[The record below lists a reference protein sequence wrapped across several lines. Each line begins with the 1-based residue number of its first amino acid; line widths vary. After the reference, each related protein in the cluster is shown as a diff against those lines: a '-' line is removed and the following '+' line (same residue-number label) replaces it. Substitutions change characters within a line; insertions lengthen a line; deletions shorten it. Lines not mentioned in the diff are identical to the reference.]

1 MSGLERLLRPKSIAA
16 IGGLQAG
23 RVVEQCRLMGY
34 EGEIWPV
41 HPSKTEVEGIPAF
54 ASVADLPGSPDA
66 AFIGVNRHLT
76 IDIVKDLRAKGCG
89 GAICYASGFL
99 EADETGARLQSELIE
114 AAGDMPVL
122 GPNCYGLINYADGAL
137 LWPDQQGGKRLK
149 KGQTGVAIIA
159 QSSNIAINFT
169 MQQRGL
175 PLAFILTAGN
185 QAIVGT
191 SEMALTILD
200 DPRVSALGM
209 YVEGF
214 DSIESME
221 KLAKKS
227 RMLKKPVVIYKVGK
241 SQHSQIAA
249 MTHTASLAGSH
260 NITSAF
266 LKRCGFGQ
274 AESIPVFLETLKLL
288 HVHGPL
294 NGYRISSMSCS
305 GGEASIIADAAD
317 GRKVYFDELSAAQ
330 KAPIETALGPLVTV
344 ANPLDYHTY
353 CWGNRE
359 VMEAAYSGMVGN
371 NFDLNYLI
379 LDFPH
384 RQRCEDWEWQIAVDA
399 FESALKKNNAKGA
412 LVVGMPENIS
422 EDYAEAFRERGIVS
436 FYGVEEALSA
446 TEIAADIGVAWQHS
460 LPAAVLKLAKTS
472 GSTTTLNEAEAKQQL
487 FAHGVSIPRGNYFSQ
502 VEQGKGVASSIGYP
516 VVLKALGIPHKT
528 EQNAVR
534 LNIATE
540 LEFEKAANE
549 LFKLSDTLYCEIMLQ
564 SPVAELIVGI
574 TRDAQFGLVLTIG
587 SGGILVEILKD
598 SQTLLIPAER
608 DDIETAINGLKLSPL
623 LNGYRGKPKADITAA
638 IDAIMSIQDYALSL
652 SDKLIELDVN
662 PLLLCAEGEGVY
674 AADALIVLEEKTQ
687 CPKLSKSTA

>member
-16 IGGLQAG
+16 IGGLQAS

-41 HPSKTEVEGIPAF
+41 HPTKKEVEGLPTF
-54 ASVADLPGSPDA
+54 ASVGDLPGSPDA

-76 IDIVKDLRAKGCG
+76 IDVVKDLRDKQCG

-99 EADETGARLQSELIE
+99 ESDETGGKLQFDLIE

-137 LWPDQQGGKRLK
+137 LWPDQQGGKRLQPD
-149 KGQTGVAIIA
+149 QTGVAIIA

-175 PLAFILTAGN
+175 PLAFVLTVGN
-185 QAIVGT
+185 QALVGT
-191 SEMALTILD
+191 SELALTILD
-200 DPRVSALGM
+200 DPRVTALGL

-221 KLAKKS
+221 RLAIKS
-227 RMLKKPVVIYKVGK
+227 RQLNKSVVVYKVGK
-241 SQHSQIAA
+241 SEHSQIAA

-266 LKRCGFGQ
+266 LKRNGFGQ

-288 HVHGPL
+288 HIHGPL
-294 NGYRISSMSCS
+294 DGYRISSMSCS

-317 GRKVYFDELSAAQ
+317 GKKVYFDELTSEQ

-359 VMEAAYSGMVGN
+359 VMQAAYSGMVGN
-371 NFDLNYLI
+371 GFDLNYLI

-384 RQRCEDWEWQIAVDA
+384 RQRCEDWEWMIAVDA
-399 FESALKKNNAKGA
+399 YDAALKENNAKGA
-412 LVVGMPENIS
+412 FVIGMPENIS
-422 EDYAEAFRERGIVS
+422 EDYTEAFNARGIVS
-436 FYGVEEALSA
+436 FYGIDEALKA
-446 TEIAADIGVAWQHS
+446 TEIAADIGIAWQTE
-460 LPAAVLKLAKTS
+460 LPPPVLKLSTIGEDRKT
-472 GSTTTLNEAEAKQQL
+472 LDEAEAKQQL
-487 FAHGVSIPRGNYFSQ
+487 SAHGVAVPRGERLLSA
-502 VEQGKGVASSIGYP
+502 GKGKELAEHLGYP
-516 VVLKALGIPHKT
+516 VVLKALGIAHKT

-534 LNIATE
+534 LNLRNASE
-540 LEFEKAANE
+540 VGKAANE
-549 LFKLSDTLYCEIMLQ
+549 LLGLSDTLYMEAMV
-564 SPVAELIVGI
+564 SDVVAELIVGI
-574 TRDAQFGLVLTIG
+574 TRDPQFGLVLTIG

-598 SQTLLIPAER
+598 AQTLLIPVEK
-608 DDIETAINGLKLSPL
+608 DDIKQALSSLKSAPL
-623 LNGYRGKPKADITAA
+623 LTGYRGKAKADINAA
-638 IDAIMSIQDYALSL
+638 VDAIMAIQDYAMSQSNELV
-652 SDKLIELDVN
+652 ELDVN
-662 PLLLCAEGEGVY
+662 PLLLCAEGKGVF
-674 AADALIVLEEKTQ
+674 AADALIVLEENI
-687 CPKLSKSTA
+687 